1 MLHSKYVVMCAMCCL
16 SSRLCEHERYIFFLG
31 IEKKCKTAAANC
43 IECVA
48 KCINN
53 NAPWAVKSLLGKV
66 YYPPFEVP

>member
-16 SSRLCEHERYIFFLG
+16 SSRLCEHERYILFG
-31 IEKKCKTAAANC
+31 HRKKCKTAAANC